1 LYELFFLLFYKQS
14 EKLTKLLQ
22 QVRSIQKLVGGEK
35 PADYSKPQVADGQ
48 SFLCSVFKK
57 YDAVNAND

>member
-1 LYELFFLLFYKQS
+1 
-14 EKLTKLLQ
+14 
-22 QVRSIQKLVGGEK
+22 VGGEK